1 MCFGYVSKVL
11 LHNACAFIGLID
23 CRGIFISVTEKIAA
37 DNRMYRD
44 DGHVN
49 FCRLFLPFSKI
60 KIVS

>member
-49 FCRLFLPFSKI
+49 FCRFLK
-60 KIVS
+60 